1 MNGKRWFAVTVA
13 VVMMSL
19 WLGVQAAPAQSADEV
34 GKSISSLYLEVLQK
48 VVTLMKNRPDPKELA
63 PKLAQLKEE
72 TIKQMVELGKKR
84 EALDQ
89 AGKQAVD
96 RSIEQTMNKLSPD
109 LFKDFLDGKNYYAKP
124 DPNLGKLI
132 MDFHM
137 IPQYAVFDNLKQHAP
152 QEAQR
157 LGIK

>member
-1 MNGKRWFAVTVA
+1 MT
-13 VVMMSL
+13 
-19 WLGVQAAPAQSADEV
+19 
-34 GKSISSLYLEVLQK
+34 
-48 VVTLMKNRPDPKELA
+48 

-72 TIKQMVELGKKR
+72 TITKMVALGKQR

-89 AGKQAVD
+89 AGKKAVD

-109 LFKDFLDGKNYYAKP
+109 LFTEFSGGNAYYAKL
-124 DPNLGKLI
+124 DPKLSKLI

>member
-1 MNGKRWFAVTVA
+1 MT
-13 VVMMSL
+13 
-19 WLGVQAAPAQSADEV
+19 
-34 GKSISSLYLEVLQK
+34 
-48 VVTLMKNRPDPKELA
+48 

-72 TIKQMVELGKKR
+72 TITKMVALGRKR
-84 EALDQ
+84 EAFDQ
-89 AGKQAVD
+89 AGKKKVD
-96 RSIEQTMNKLSPD
+96 RIIEQTMNKLSPD
-109 LFKDFLDGKNYYAKP
+109 LFNEFSDGNAHYFKLDPK
-124 DPNLGKLI
+124 LSKLI